1 MTAPDAELDCVGL
14 YCPMPVAMTRERIG
28 LLEPGQ
34 LLLVTADDPA
44 AEEDIQRWAR
54 RTGNEVLEFKRDG
67 NILTFMIRKGAKD
80 DRKE

>member
-1 MTAPDAELDCVGL
+1 
-14 YCPMPVAMTRERIG
+14 MPVAMTRERIG

-34 LLLVTADDPA
+34 VLLVTADDPA

-54 RTGNEVLEFKRDG
+54 RTGNEVVEFNSNG

-80 DRKE
+80 ARKE